1 MGRRGRLLAG
11 GAVAAVGGL
20 AAVLLL
26 SGAIGGGGRGAHER
40 LSLARLAAAVAPG
53 GSVVLARA
61 EQAAAGAESLH
72 VALPD
77 SLIRPAPGSR
87 PPQVD
92 STAAAVYAGAGW
104 RGALIAA
111 VAAVQIPRL
120 TQFVMTDKAGAQA
133 PGASFFLNGSVRT
146 TPGETLAG
154 PMPMLGR
161 VPRAATR
168 KQLDDNLATLRRGLR
183 PGSILGAT
191 VTEIPVDPAGHTIAY
206 AVDLRVTD
214 LRRLRSHLGDLLVG
228 LATGLAPGPD
238 STVEGLAI
246 HAEDRAGRS
255 AGSWMATRARQGTTV
270 VDPRIPP
277 RRCSPRAS
285 TSSTRRAGRAPS
297 RRRRPARSDGRR
309 APSASRG

>member
-1 MGRRGRLLAG
+1 MIGRRGRILAC
-11 GAVAAVGGL
+11 GALVVVAGL

-26 SGAIGGGGRGAHER
+26 SGAIGGGDRAAHEQ

-53 GSVVLARA
+53 GSAVLAPA
-61 EQAAAGAESLH
+61 EQAAPGAESLR

-87 PPQVD
+87 PPEVD

-111 VAAVQIPRL
+111 VAALQIPRL

-133 PGASFFLNGSVRT
+133 PGASFFLDGSVRT
-146 TPGETLAG
+146 TPGESLAG

-161 VPRAATR
+161 VPGAQTR
-168 KQLDDNLATLRRGLR
+168 KQLDDNLAMLRRGLPAGAIIR
-183 PGSILGAT
+183 AT
-191 VTEIPVDPAGHTIAY
+191 VAEIPVDPAGHTIAY

-214 LRRLRSHLGDLLVG
+214 LRRLRSHLGDLLTG

-238 STVEGLAI
+238 STV
-246 HAEDRAGRS
+246 
-255 AGSWMATRARQGTTV
+255 
-270 VDPRIPP
+270 
-277 RRCSPRAS
+277 
-285 TSSTRRAGRAPS
+285 
-297 RRRRPARSDGRR
+297 
-309 APSASRG
+309 